1 MNKGIFKMVFA
12 IIALMFIG
20 SMLFKARLILGN
32 FSDDKSVYEIKVPD
46 YNGGYNSYLTS
57 EYSIENGCVKF
68 IDEFKFEQEV
78 CDKFTIS
85 KWK

>member
-1 MNKGIFKMVFA
+1 MNSIVKIMFGFMAVLMVGGFIFRA
-12 IIALMFIG
+12 
-20 SMLFKARLILGN
+20 SLIYGN
-32 FSDDKSVYEIKVPD
+32 FNDGKPIYEIKVPD

-68 IDEFKFEQEV
+68 LDEFQFEQEV